1 MLIIVADLLW
11 PLTQLCSFLFSQ
23 SNEVGGSYYME
34 REGLHRSIQYLK
46 ERDLG
51 VKVIVTDRHT
61 HINKWLR
68 ETHPEI

>member
-1 MLIIVADLLW
+1 
-11 PLTQLCSFLFSQ
+11 
-23 SNEVGGSYYME
+23 ME

-51 VKVIVTDRHT
+51 IKVIVTDRHT

-68 ETHPEI
+68 ETHPEIRHHYDVWDIAKGRYIG